1 MSSGEKRMYSLVKK
15 WGICWGSDW
24 NVWYGREYDGV
35 MISRESMR
43 RLWGD
48 VERCGGY
55 KVEKVVKMGRGVN
68 GGGWRGVKGGEK
80 DGEWKVEKI
89 GSWEW

>member
-1 MSSGEKRMYSLVKK
+1 M
-15 WGICWGSDW
+15 
-24 NVWYGREYDGV
+24 

-68 GGGWRGVKGGEK
+68 GGG
-80 DGEWKVEKI
+80 
-89 GSWEW
+89 